1 MTTQLKAGGSEVD
14 ALQGKTAMEKSN
26 ISVLQSWGI
35 ASARHTSGVVL
46 PREDG
51 SAPGYFDVP
60 QGPTLVRWDILRKKK
75 LWAFQPHGDAVF
87 CMRLSPDRR
96 CIVTLSYGGE
106 IGVWDTSYSCLYR
119 GGAECSS
126 LHHVSKLS
134 PPAVTATIVAQSL
147 VTVAHCA
154 MHDLVTC

>member
-1 MTTQLKAGGSEVD
+1 MAAD
-14 ALQGKTAMEKSN
+14 KTN

-35 ASARHTSGVVL
+35 ASARNTSGVVL

-60 QGPTLVRWDILRKKK
+60 QGPSLVRWDILRQKK

-87 CMRLSPDRR
+87 CMRLSPDGK

-106 IGVWDTSYSCLYR
+106 IGIWDASYSCLFK
-119 GGAECSS
+119 GAAECSS
-126 LHHVSKLS
+126 LHHVSILS
-134 PPAVTATIVAQSL
+134 LHLQELQLLCRRDLLSRLHIAQCM
-147 VTVAHCA
+147 HA
-154 MHDLVTC
+154 M

>member
-1 MTTQLKAGGSEVD
+1 MQYVTNAAQNAMTTQQLKAE
-14 ALQGKTAMEKSN
+14 ALQGKITMEKSN
-26 ISVLQSWGI
+26 ISTLQSWGI

-60 QGPTLVRWDILRKKK
+60 QGPNLVRWDILRRKKM
-75 LWAFQPHGDAVF
+75 WAFQPHGDAVF

-106 IGVWDTSYSCLYR
+106 IGIWDTSYSCLYK
-119 GGAECSS
+119 GCAECSS

-134 PPAVTATIVAQSL
+134 PSAVTTTVVVCARLSFAQ
-147 VTVAHCA
+147 
-154 MHDLVTC
+154 